1 MQRAILILATALF
14 CLAPAAM
21 STNVTFYMSAPGA
34 GQVYLAGTFNGWSA
48 NTDLMVDENGD
59 GVFSITVGID
69 PGDHMYKFVIDDVWK
84 EDPHAADYADDGHG
98 GRNGIVKVTGDE
110 MEVGQ
115 KVAGE
120 KPAEKKVVPKKI
132 LPKGTQAVTVRFE
145 PKIGGVNEIYIAGS
159 FNDWAADKYPM
170 TDPDGDGVYEIILAL
185 AKGEH
190 LYKFVVDGNWM
201 ADENAEDFVDDGFG
215 GQNSI
220 LRVGSSSDEGM
231 KMRRVPFIFETDKD
245 YGAVYLAGTFNDW
258 NPGKTLMEKGE
269 GKWTLTMLMPPGE
282 HAYKFV
288 ADGNWITD
296 RDGADTFIDDGHG
309 GENSVIQ
316 VDGRFEGVDRKVGD
330 GKIEEGAIR
339 FSPEF
344 PDLNRSDPSIIEVNF
359 RTAAG
364 DVESVDIV
372 VDGKT
377 KAMRKA
383 ASDAAE
389 DLWRADVPVLDDNI
403 SLAMSFLIH
412 DGDKTTVYGFQGVGG
427 GPIRVR
433 PGRLETFYTPAWV
446 ADGIFYQIFP
456 DRFFNGDK
464 SNDPD
469 FSEEF
474 YKGINKLPSSGKTN
488 DEYFHME
495 ENWNDYRGLTRS
507 RFRTDGKPDYYSFYG
522 GDMEGVRQKLD
533 YLVDLGVS
541 IIYFNPVTLGKS
553 NHKYDAGD
561 YMTLDPHFGS
571 KEDWKRF
578 IAEAHDKG
586 IRVVVEAVYNH
597 CGDTHWAFQDC
608 VKKGPDSEYW
618 KWYEWKNWP
627 LPEQGSYEAIN
638 YYDCWWGFGLH
649 PNLNFDNTRIAEQE
663 NGLKNIEEADPNW
676 PVVNHLLD
684 TTEFWLTEMDV
695 DGFRMD
701 VPNEVPFW
709 FWKLFRERVR
719 SIKPDAYLVGE
730 LWSTAPE
737 WVGNETFDAVMNY
750 RHFKDPVNN
759 WIGNGRGNAQSFEAG
774 LAPGR
779 TAYPSQAVRVM
790 MNLIDS
796 HDTVRFITTAD
807 GDRRRL
813 KLAALFQMS
822 YLGAPHIWYG
832 DEIGMEGQRDPDC
845 RRPFYW
851 NFEEDPGR
859 VEMREF
865 YKSVTHLRRDNPAL
879 RRGDFRLV
887 LAKGKDYAFMR
898 EDPADAFLV
907 VMHNTQD
914 PENVVVNLGELGYAD
929 GTDFGTAAGTRRDLV
944 SRQYTV
950 EGGKILL
957 KMEAYEGV
965 ILKKLK

>member
-1 MQRAILILATALF
+1 MRSAILILATAML
-14 CLAPAAM
+14 CLVPAAM
-21 STNVTFYMSAPGA
+21 ATTVTFHMAAPGA
-34 GQVYLAGTFNGWSA
+34 GQVYLAGTFNNWNS
-48 NTDLMVDENGD
+48 NTDLLRDEDGD
-59 GVFSITVGID
+59 GVFSITVQIV
-69 PGDHMYKFVIDDVWK
+69 PGEYQYKFVIDGTWK
-84 EDPHAADYADDGHG
+84 EDPHAADYVDDGHG
-98 GRNGIVKVTGDE
+98 GRNGIIVVEGETMD
-110 MEVGQ
+110 VGG
-115 KVAGE
+115 KDAPAE
-120 KPAEKKVVPKKI
+120 KPAVKKRAPA
-132 LPKGTQAVTVRFE
+132 GSREVTFKLE
-145 PKIGGVNEIYIAGS
+145 PKIGGVSDVFVAGS
-159 FNDWAADKYPM
+159 FNDWNASADRM
-170 TDPDGDGVYEIILAL
+170 TDEDGDGVYEITLSL
-185 AKGEH
+185 PKGEH
-190 LYKFVVDGNWM
+190 PYKFVVDGNWM
-201 ADENAEDFVDDGFG
+201 ADENAEDFIDDGFG
-215 GQNSI
+215 GQKS
-220 LRVGSSSDEGM
+220 LVRVGLSSEDGM
-231 KMRRVPFIFETDKD
+231 KLRRVPFIFTTADE

-269 GKWTLTMLMPPGE
+269 GEWRLDLLLPPGE
-282 HAYKFV
+282 HLYKFV
-288 ADGNWITD
+288 ADGKWITD
-296 RDGADTFIDDGHG
+296 RDRGDAFVDDGHG
-309 GENSVIQ
+309 GENSVVM
-316 VDGRFEGVDRKVGD
+316 VDDRFEAIDRKVGD
-330 GKIEEGAIR
+330 GKIEEGSLR
-339 FSPEF
+339 FTPDF

-364 DVESVDIV
+364 DVEKVEIV
-372 VDGKT
+372 VDGKV

-389 DLWRADVPVLDDNI
+389 DLWRADVPVLDDDV

-412 DGDKTTVYGFQGVGG
+412 DGGETMKFGYGGIGG

-433 PGRLETFYTPAWV
+433 PGQLETFYTPAWV

-456 DRFFNGDK
+456 DRFFNGD
-464 SNDPD
+464 SANDPD
-469 FSEEF
+469 FSEDF
-474 YKGINKLPSSGKTN
+474 YKGLNKLPASGKTN
-488 DEYFHME
+488 DEYFHLE

-507 RFRTDGKPDYYSFYG
+507 PYRTDGKPDYYSFYG
-522 GDMEGVRQKLD
+522 GDIEGVRQKLD

-618 KWYEWKNWP
+618 EWYEWKNWP
-627 LPEQGSYEAIN
+627 LPEQGSYEAIQ

-649 PNLNFDNTRIAEQE
+649 PNLNFDNTRKAEQE
-663 NGLKNIEEADPNW
+663 NGVRDIAEGDPNW

-684 TTEFWLTEMDV
+684 ATEFWLTEMDV

-737 WVGNETFDAVMNY
+737 WVGNDTFDAVMNY

-759 WIGNGRGNAQSFEAG
+759 FIGHGRGNAQSFEAG

-796 HDTVRFITTAD
+796 HDTVRFITTAG

-813 KLAALFQMS
+813 KLAALFQMT

-851 NFEEDPGR
+851 TYEEDPGR

-865 YKSVTHLRRDNPAL
+865 YKSVTHLRRDNTAL
-879 RRGDFRLV
+879 RRGEFRLA

-898 EDPADAFLV
+898 EDPAESFLV
-907 VMHNTQD
+907 VLHNDET
-914 PENVVVNLGELGYAD
+914 PGPVVVDLGALGYAD
-929 GTDFGTAAGTRRDLV
+929 GTQFGSAAGTKRAPI
-944 SRQYTV
+944 SKQYKV
-950 EGGKILL
+950 EDGKISIQ
-957 KMEAYEGV
+957 MEALEGV
-965 ILKKLK
+965 ILRKL

>member
-1 MQRAILILATALF
+1 MRSAILILATAIL
-14 CLAPAAM
+14 CLAPAALA
-21 STNVTFYMSAPGA
+21 TTVTFHMMAPNA
-34 GQVYLAGTFNGWSA
+34 NQVYLAGSLNGWSD
-48 NTDLMVDENGD
+48 NSDLMQDEDGD
-59 GVFSITVGID
+59 GVFSITIELD
-69 PGDHMYKFVIDDVWK
+69 PGEYEYKFVVDGNWK
-84 EDPHAADYADDGHG
+84 EDPQAADYTDDGHG
-98 GRNGIVKVTGDE
+98 GRNGIVKVEGET
-110 MEVGQ
+110 MEVGG
-115 KVAGE
+115 KGSGDK
-120 KPAEKKVVPKKI
+120 KPASKKRAPAGAREVSFR
-132 LPKGTQAVTVRFE
+132 LE
-145 PKIGGVNEIYIAGS
+145 PKTGGVTDIFIAGA
-159 FNDWAADKYPM
+159 FNDWSATADRM
-170 TDPDGDGVYEIILAL
+170 TDEDGDGVYEIMLSL
-185 AKGEH
+185 AKGEYA
-190 LYKFVVDGNWM
+190 YKFVVDGNWM
-201 ADENAEDFVDDGFG
+201 ADENAEDFIDDGFG
-215 GQNSI
+215 GQNS
-220 LRVGSSSDEGM
+220 LVRVGMGADDDI
-231 KMRRVPFIFETDKD
+231 KLRRVPFIFETDTD

-258 NPGKTLMEKGE
+258 NAGGMLMDKGE
-269 GKWTLTMLMPPGE
+269 GKWEIALLLPPGE

-296 RDGADTFIDDGHG
+296 RARGDAFIDDEHG
-309 GENSVIQ
+309 GENSVVI
-316 VDGRFEGVDRKVGD
+316 VDERFEGVERKAGD
-330 GKIEEGAIR
+330 GKIEEGSIR
-339 FSPEF
+339 FTPAF

-364 DVESVDIV
+364 DVDGVEII
-372 VDGKT
+372 VDGKA
-377 KAMRKA
+377 KSMRKA

-389 DLWRADVPVLDDNI
+389 DLWRAEVPVLDDDI
-403 SLAMSFLIH
+403 SLAMKFRIH
-412 DGDKTTVYGFQGVGG
+412 DGQNTTDFGYQGIGG

-433 PGRLETFYTPAWV
+433 PGQLETFHTPAWV

-464 SNDPD
+464 GIDPD
-469 FSEEF
+469 FSEDF
-474 YKGINKLPSSGKTN
+474 YQGANKLPSSGKTN
-488 DEYFHME
+488 DEYFHLE
-495 ENWNDYRGLTRS
+495 ENWNDHRGLTRS
-507 RFRTDGKPDYYSFYG
+507 PYRTDGKPDYFSFYG
-522 GDMEGVRQKLD
+522 GDIEGVRQKLG
-533 YLVDLGVS
+533 YLSDLGVS

-571 KEDWKRF
+571 REDWKRF
-578 IAEAHDKG
+578 IAEAHDAG

-608 VKKGPDSEYW
+608 VKNGESSEYW
-618 KWYEWKNWP
+618 NWFEWKKWP
-627 LPEQGSYEAIN
+627 LPEQGSYKAID

-649 PNLNFDNTRIAEQE
+649 PNLNFDLTRKAEQE
-663 NGLKNIEEADPNW
+663 NGVRDIAEADPNW

-730 LWSTAPE
+730 LWSSAPE
-737 WVGNETFDAVMNY
+737 WVGNTTFDAIMNY

-759 WIGNGRGNAQSFEAG
+759 WIGNGRGNAQGFEAG

-796 HDTVRFITTAD
+796 HDTVRFITTAG

-813 KLAALFQMS
+813 MLAALFQMS

-851 NFEEDPGR
+851 TYEQDPGR
-859 VEMREF
+859 VMIRNF
-865 YKSVTHLRRDNPAL
+865 YRRIIHLRRDNPAL

-887 LAKGKDYAFMR
+887 QARGDDYAFLR
-898 EDPADAFLV
+898 EDTSDAFLV
-907 VMHNTQD
+907 VLHNTAQAG
-914 PENVVVNLGELGYAD
+914 PVVLDLGAMGYAD
-929 GTDFGTAAGTRRDLV
+929 GTHFAVAAETRREPV
-944 SRQYTV
+944 SRMFTV
-950 EGGKILL
+950 EAGKLTIAMESFGGAILQRQP
-957 KMEAYEGV
+957 
-965 ILKKLK
+965 